1 MYVCMYVCKSRR
13 NLFKIPKN
21 LEKISTKIENLDKIS
36 KNSQKSLV
44 GPDTAVS
51 YNRILPLTNYCKSE
65 EILFKSDTKH
75 DLQVNSSNLNTEDK
89 QICIKISTSY
99 MEVLI
104 RIYRIY

>member
-65 EILFKSDTKH
+65 EVLFKSDTNCE
-75 DLQVNSSNLNTEDK
+75 LQVKSSNINAEDK
-89 QICIKISTSY
+89 QICIKVSTFF
-99 MEVLI
+99 I
-104 RIYRIY
+104 GRILCFRY